1 MVSDELTREL
11 YAKINQ
17 LEQEKVTLHDLL
29 EEAENCI
36 DHLNDEVSDFVFK
49 YDNLSEVYET
59 LLSENEDL
67 QKKYDELEV
76 DYIAAKSQL

>member
-17 LEQEKVTLHDLL
+17 LEQEKVTLRDLL

-36 DHLNDEVSDFVFK
+36 DQLNDEVDEFSYKYGDLSDE
-49 YDNLSEVYET
+49 YGA
-59 LLSENEDL
+59 LLIENEDL
-67 QKKYDELEV
+67 QKMYDELEV

>member
-17 LEQEKVTLHDLL
+17 LEQEKIALHDLL

-36 DHLNDEVSDFVFK
+36 DQLNNEVDGFSYK
-49 YDNLSEVYET
+49 YDDLSKMCEA
-59 LLSENEDL
+59 LLIENENL
-67 QKKYDELEV
+67 QKRYDELEI
-76 DYIAAKSQL
+76 DYVAARSQL

>member
-29 EEAENCI
+29 EEAENRI
-36 DHLNDEVSDFVFK
+36 DQLNDEVNEFSYKCEDM
-49 YDNLSEVYET
+49 SEVCEA
-59 LLSENEDL
+59 LVIGNEDL
-67 QKKYDELEV
+67 QNRYDELEI
-76 DYIAAKSQL
+76 DYDAARSQL

>member
-36 DHLNDEVSDFVFK
+36 DQLNDDLK
-49 YDNLSEVYET
+49 
-59 LLSENEDL
+59 DL

>member
-17 LEQEKVTLHDLL
+17 LEQEKIALHDLL

-36 DHLNDEVSDFVFK
+36 DQLNDDVDEFSYK
-49 YDNLSEVYET
+49 YEEMSKAYGA
-59 LLSENEDL
+59 LLIENEDL
-67 QKKYDELEV
+67 QKRYDELKI

>member
-29 EEAENCI
+29 EEAENRI
-36 DHLNDEVSDFVFK
+36 DQ
-49 YDNLSEVYET
+49 
-59 LLSENEDL
+59 LLIENENL

>member
-11 YAKINQ
+11 YATINQ
-17 LEQEKVTLHDLL
+17 MEQEKVTLHDLL

>member
-17 LEQEKVTLHDLL
+17 LKQEKMTLHDLL

-36 DHLNDEVSDFVFK
+36 DQLNDDVDEFSYK
-49 YDNLSEVYET
+49 YEDLSKVYGA
-59 LLSENEDL
+59 LLIENENL
-67 QKKYDELEV
+67 QKRYDELEI
-76 DYIAAKSQL
+76 DYVAAKSQL

>member
-17 LEQEKVTLHDLL
+17 LEQEKIALHDLL

-36 DHLNDEVSDFVFK
+36 DQLNDEVNDFSYK
-49 YDNLSEVYET
+49 YDDLSEACEA
-59 LLSENEDL
+59 LIIENEDL
-67 QKKYDELEV
+67 QKRYDELEI
-76 DYIAAKSQL
+76 DYDAARSQL

>member
-17 LEQEKVTLHDLL
+17 LEQEKMALHDLL

-36 DHLNDEVSDFVFK
+36 DQLYDDVDEFSHK
-49 YDNLSEVYET
+49 YEDMCEAYGALII
-59 LLSENEDL
+59 ENEDL
-67 QKKYDELEV
+67 QKMYDELKV

>member
-17 LEQEKVTLHDLL
+17 LKQEKMTLHDLL

-36 DHLNDEVSDFVFK
+36 DQLNDDLK
-49 YDNLSEVYET
+49 
-59 LLSENEDL
+59 DL
-67 QKKYDELEV
+67 QKRYDELEV

>member
-36 DHLNDEVSDFVFK
+36 DQLNDDLEDLKFK
-49 YDNLSEVYET
+49 YDTLSEVYEA
-59 LLSENEDL
+59 LIIENEDL
-67 QKKYDELEV
+67 QKMYDELKV

>member
-29 EEAENCI
+29 EEAENGI
-36 DHLNDEVSDFVFK
+36 DQLNNEVDGFSYK
-49 YDNLSEVYET
+49 YDDLSKVCEA
-59 LLSENEDL
+59 LIIENEDL
-67 QKKYDELEV
+67 QNRYDELEI
-76 DYIAAKSQL
+76 DYDAARSQL

>member
-36 DHLNDEVSDFVFK
+36 DQLNDDVDEFSYK
-49 YDNLSEVYET
+49 YEDMCEVYGA
-59 LLSENEDL
+59 LIIENEDL
-67 QKKYDELEV
+67 QKRYNELEI
-76 DYIAAKSQL
+76 DYVAAKSQL